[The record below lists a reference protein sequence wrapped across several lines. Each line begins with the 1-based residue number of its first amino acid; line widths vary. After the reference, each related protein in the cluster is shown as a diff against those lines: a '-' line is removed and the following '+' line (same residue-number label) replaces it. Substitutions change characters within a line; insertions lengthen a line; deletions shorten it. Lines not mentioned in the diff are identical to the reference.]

1 VTVAVDV
8 EYSVKD
14 CESISVVSVL
24 VRIVVL
30 IVDSIIFVD

>member
-1 VTVAVDV
+1 MAVAMDV
-8 EYSVKD
+8 EYSVKV

-30 IVDSIIFVD
+30 IVDCIIFVD